1 MSALEQYCRRIRYFV
16 RSLDSSLNLIWA
28 CHTGLSSED
37 FSFVTY
43 FFVVVAS
50 QRDSLETAFSS
61 PENSLQSQ
69 VASSMLLC
77 VGHFA
82 GRKWQAHKQHSF
94 HSLRRWRAALAS
106 VERQHLLFTVNEIWG
121 DEGNMNIVGTDPD
134 LFFYVS
140 HPHVLV
146 CRPCT
151 EVYSRRLGWAK
162 RRALSTLPTFSWCTR
177 HLVDHCYLSS
187 MAPAPV
193 GGQFSLLLLYLTR
206 SVDSCGT
213 CSRRELCSS
222 WTWPSFRKSGA
233 SWVLLFAVALGYLA
247 LGPIDLSFR
256 VYRLRQ
262 KSL

>member
-121 DEGNMNIVGTDPD
+121 DEGNMNIVGTNPD

-140 HPHVLV
+140 HPHILV

-151 EVYSRRLGWAK
+151 EVYPRRLGWAK

-187 MAPAPV
+187 MAPAPW
-193 GGQFSLLLLYLTR
+193 
-206 SVDSCGT
+206 VDSFRCCCCTLRGVST
-213 CSRRELCSS
+213 LAAPAVDVSCVHRGHGHLFERVVLAGCFCLPSR
-222 WTWPSFRKSGA
+222 
-233 SWVLLFAVALGYLA
+233 
-247 LGPIDLSFR
+247 
-256 VYRLRQ
+256 
-262 KSL
+262 